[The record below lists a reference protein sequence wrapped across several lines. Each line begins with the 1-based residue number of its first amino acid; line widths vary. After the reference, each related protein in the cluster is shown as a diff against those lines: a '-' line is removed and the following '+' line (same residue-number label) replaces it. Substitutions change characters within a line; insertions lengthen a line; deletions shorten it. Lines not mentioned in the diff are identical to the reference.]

1 MFCKG
6 DLVRIKHIPNDFFI
20 VNEYEKNS
28 DTVFLEPK
36 YYTITDNPKE
46 TYTLTIKYN
55 NRKILL
61 STYNIEL
68 IRTDESFKSE
78 LFSNCFYGAIE
89 EIINDT
95 IKRII
100 KGNIE
105 QDELEKWKSRENIEF
120 SMATIDYDDYNKI
133 ELAANGNI
141 KNIVKKNKED
151 NMLKILEMYKEKKQG
166 EIVDVYD
173 KKITEVVEQDEI
185 QQILKEAYNKINI
198 YIEEKGTNP
207 EINSLKK
214 EELDNIKRILLY
226 SFDTDKKIHYLECD
240 RNEKMNIVSQNVKEI
255 QALLELAPNY
265 EEKINILRD
274 YEIIDKKKNVIL

>member
-89 EIINDT
+89 EIIKDT

-173 KKITEVVEQDEI
+173 KKIAEVVEQDEI

>member
-89 EIINDT
+89 EIIKDT

>member
-1 MFCKG
+1 MFYKG
-6 DLVRIKHIPNDFFI
+6 DLVRTVCIPNEFFI
-20 VNEYEKNS
+20 VNKYESNS
-28 DTVFLEPK
+28 DLIFLDSV
-36 YYTITDNPKE
+36 YYVVVGNQNSLYTKKNKKE
-46 TYTLTIKYN
+46 
-55 NRKILL
+55 ILL
-61 STYNIEL
+61 STVNVEL
-68 IRTDESFKSE
+68 IRTVESLKDE
-78 LFSNCFYGAIE
+78 LYLNCFYGDIK
-89 EIINDT
+89 EIIEDT
-95 IKRII
+95 IKRLI

-105 QDELEKWKSRENIEF
+105 QEELEKWKSRGNIEF

-133 ELAANGNI
+133 ELDVNGNT

-166 EIVDVYD
+166 EIYD
-173 KKITEVVEQDEI
+173 IYEKKIAEVIEQDEI
-185 QQILKEAYNKINI
+185 QQILKETYNKINI

-214 EELDNIKRILLY
+214 EELANIKRILLY
-226 SFDTDKKIHYLECD
+226 SFNTDKKIHYLECD
-240 RNEKMNIVSQNVKEI
+240 RNEEMDIVSQNIKEI